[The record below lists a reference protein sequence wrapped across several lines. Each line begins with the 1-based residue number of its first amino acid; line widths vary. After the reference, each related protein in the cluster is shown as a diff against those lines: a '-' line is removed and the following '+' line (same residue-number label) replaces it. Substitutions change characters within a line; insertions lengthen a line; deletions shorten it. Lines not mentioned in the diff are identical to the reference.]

1 MILLIDTSNIEY
13 FFLGLADSQSLKL
26 QKKVKAHFEHEE
38 KLLLNLDQL
47 CQKANISPNSLQGII
62 VVDGPGSF
70 SALRIGLAVANT
82 IGWQLNIPVVGI
94 HKNGFSSLEELY
106 IVGFNLLKK
115 KTGFSLVLPVYD
127 KEPNINLKK

>member
-13 FFLGLADSQSLKL
+13 FFLGLADSQCLKL

-47 CQKANISPNSLQGII
+47 CQKAKISPNSLQGII

-94 HKNGFSSLEELY
+94 HKNEFRSLDELY
-106 IVGFNLLKK
+106 IVGFKLLKQ

>member
-82 IGWQLNIPVVGI
+82 IGWQLHIPVVGV
-94 HKNGFSSLEELY
+94 HKNEYHSLEELY
-106 IVGFNLLKK
+106 IAGFKLLKQK
-115 KTGFSLVLPVYD
+115 SGFSLVLPVYD

>member
-13 FFLGLADSQSLKL
+13 FFLGLADSQGLKL
-26 QKKVKAHFEHEE
+26 QKKVNAHFEQEE

-47 CQKANISPNSLQGII
+47 CQKAKVQPNTFSGVI

-82 IGWQLNIPVVGI
+82 IGWQLHIPVVGV
-94 HKNGFSSLEELY
+94 HKNEFCSPEELY
-106 IVGFNLLKK
+106 IVGSKLLKQK
-115 KTGFSLVLPVYD
+115 FGFSLVLPVYD